1 MNPSPFVTR
10 VAAAVA
16 LLAPLG
22 CAGLHRPDRAD
33 RVRPSTAAAEAPE
46 DVDAPFERRFE
57 AGELELSPVEPPSA
71 RMAAQSAQP
80 FVDNALTAA
89 GAGVEAAGADLLTA
103 DESATEDADAGSV

>member
-71 RMAAQSAQP
+71 RMAAQSARP
-80 FVDNALTAA
+80 FVDKALT